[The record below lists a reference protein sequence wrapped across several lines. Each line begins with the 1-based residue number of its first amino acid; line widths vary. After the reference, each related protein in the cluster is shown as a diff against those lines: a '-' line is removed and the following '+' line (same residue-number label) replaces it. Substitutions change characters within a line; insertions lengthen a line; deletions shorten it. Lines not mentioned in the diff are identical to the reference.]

1 MSLNR
6 NEQMTYDYLHAQA
19 DEKRHWQDVVR
30 REFARA
36 EGDPHAAATVLERD
50 LWRYYVERAEVV
62 EPFRGEA
69 QRAGLA
75 RTSMRNL
82 AELLLRLWAPLPAKS
97 SKPKTLPYA

>member
-6 NEQMTYDYLHAQA
+6 NEQMTYDYLHAQV

-36 EGDPHAAATVLERD
+36 EGDVHAAAAVLERE
-50 LWRYYVERAEVV
+50 LWSYFAERAEVV

-69 QRAGLA
+69 RRGGLA

-97 SKPKTLPYA
+97 ATTVRP

>member
-1 MSLNR
+1 MIF
-6 NEQMTYDYLHAQA
+6 DYLHAQE

-36 EGDPHAAATVLERD
+36 AGDPHVAAVVIERD
-50 LWRYYVERAEVV
+50 LWCYFTERSEVV

-69 QRAGLA
+69 RRSGLT

-82 AELLLRLWAPLPAKS
+82 AELLLRLWAPPPAKP
-97 SKPKTLPYA
+97 SKPSLPYA

>member
-6 NEQMTYDYLHAQA
+6 NEQMTYDYLHAQV
-19 DEKRHWQDVVR
+19 DEKRHWQETVR

-36 EGDPHAAATVLERD
+36 EGDAHAAAAVLERE
-50 LWRYYVERAEVV
+50 LWRYYVERAEVT

-69 QRAGLA
+69 RRAGLA

-82 AELLLRLWAPLPAKS
+82 AELLLRLWAPVPSKS
-97 SKPKTLPYA
+97 SKPAQPYA